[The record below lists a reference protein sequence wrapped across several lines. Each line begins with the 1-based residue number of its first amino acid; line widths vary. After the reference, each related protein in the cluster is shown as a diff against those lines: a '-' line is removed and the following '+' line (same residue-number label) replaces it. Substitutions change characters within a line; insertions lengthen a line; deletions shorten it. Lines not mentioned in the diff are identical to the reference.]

1 MKKMF
6 LMAAILF
13 SVAAM
18 AQNAVMSFNETTHD
32 FGKINEADGRV
43 TTVFEVTNKGTMPL
57 IISNVKASCGCT
69 TPQWTKEP
77 IEPGQTGKITV
88 TYNPNGRPGRFQKS
102 ITITSN
108 ASDEPTRIY
117 IKGEV
122 IPKPAQPANNYALKV
137 GEMSLE
143 KNFVNLGAVTKGAQ
157 KTIEIEYA
165 NNTNAAITIDLK
177 FEVDKEAYWKPF
189 ISATKLQPGQ
199 KGLFEIKLISG
210 ACPIYGPIET
220 KMSFVV
226 NGKEYND
233 DKSVVVIKADIKEDF
248 SKLTTSQIQQ
258 APIIE
263 YSSEIEV
270 GRIKAGKKATCKLWI
285 KNVGVNPLEI
295 RRMYSN
301 DGNITFATPTKIAN
315 GKTENIQLTI
325 NTLNSSKGNY
335 TREVTIITNDPKR
348 PVVKAKVFW
357 SVY

>member
-1 MKKMF
+1 
-6 LMAAILF
+6 
-13 SVAAM
+13 
-18 AQNAVMSFNETTHD
+18 
-32 FGKINEADGRV
+32 
-43 TTVFEVTNKGTMPL
+43 
-57 IISNVKASCGCT
+57 
-69 TPQWTKEP
+69 
-77 IEPGQTGKITV
+77 
-88 TYNPNGRPGRFQKS
+88 
-102 ITITSN
+102 
-108 ASDEPTRIY
+108 
-117 IKGEV
+117 
-122 IPKPAQPANNYALKV
+122 
-137 GEMSLE
+137 
-143 KNFVNLGAVTKGAQ
+143 LGAVTKGAQ

>member
-1 MKKMF
+1 
-6 LMAAILF
+6 
-13 SVAAM
+13 
-18 AQNAVMSFNETTHD
+18 
-32 FGKINEADGRV
+32 
-43 TTVFEVTNKGTMPL
+43 
-57 IISNVKASCGCT
+57 
-69 TPQWTKEP
+69 
-77 IEPGQTGKITV
+77 
-88 TYNPNGRPGRFQKS
+88 
-102 ITITSN
+102 
-108 ASDEPTRIY
+108 
-117 IKGEV
+117 
-122 IPKPAQPANNYALKV
+122 
-137 GEMSLE
+137 
-143 KNFVNLGAVTKGAQ
+143 
-157 KTIEIEYA
+157 
-165 NNTNAAITIDLK
+165 
-177 FEVDKEAYWKPF
+177 
-189 ISATKLQPGQ
+189 
-199 KGLFEIKLISG
+199 
-210 ACPIYGPIET
+210 
-220 KMSFVV
+220 MSFVV